1 MSQTVF
7 VSRGDN
13 NAKETRTI
21 GTTAMDGGNGKWRI
35 HHGGMVSQLR
45 PEEDKVVTR
54 RHNYYHDN
62 RNHDDEG
69 FRRDRFSF
77 RRQEGY

>member
-7 VSRGDN
+7 VSWGDN
-13 NAKETRTI
+13 NAKETRAI
-21 GTTAMDGGNGKWRI
+21 GTTAMGGGNGKRRI

-54 RHNYYHDN
+54 LRDNHNHDN
-62 RNHDDEG
+62 EG
-69 FRRDRFSF
+69 FRHDRFSF
-77 RRQEGY
+77 RHQEGY